1 MYKTEKE
8 LLEAFHFVTLTHLQN
23 SHVAIEVPSHVKLIL
38 GQGLADLL
46 GYSEKEMTSGSYIGK
61 YPMQL
66 NAGISEIFVYSDV
79 VESHHVGDSFS
90 PLLRIIPCLNEKDEQ
105 IVKYYDKPLYFPIKK
120 AFVETIEIDLR
131 TSSGDNII
139 FTGGRTYAVLSFR
152 RKVI

>member
-1 MYKTEKE
+1 
-8 LLEAFHFVTLTHLQN
+8 
-23 SHVAIEVPSHVKLIL
+23 
-38 GQGLADLL
+38 
-46 GYSEKEMTSGSYIGK
+46 MTSGSYTGK

-66 NAGISEIFVYSDV
+66 NAGISEIFVCSDV

-90 PLLRIIPCLNEKDEQ
+90 PLLRIIPCLNEKDHQ
-105 IVKYYDKPLYFPIKK
+105 IVYYEKPLYFPIKK

>member
-66 NAGISEIFVYSDV
+66 SAGISEIFVYSDV

-120 AFVETIEIDLR
+120 AFVEAIEIDLR

-152 RKVI
+152 RKAI